1 MKRLTAP
8 IQTCDI
14 NSMWDWLPM
23 YKPVPNRPTAATLNS
38 TVYKFMLD
46 LDGLQLLQTVF
57 VSLKISNNRKKFVIL
72 GKALFMALCH

>member
-23 YKPVPNRPTAATLNS
+23 YSPVPNRPTAATLNS
-38 TVYKFMLD
+38 TVYKFMID
-46 LDGLQLLQTVF
+46 LDGLWLLQTVF
-57 VSLKISNNRKKFVIL
+57 VSLKISNNRRKTVII
-72 GKALFMALCH
+72 GKALLMALCH